1 MAINKKLIHFQK
13 KADFD
18 TQLAARNILD
28 TSIVFIKDAKQI
40 YTHGQLYNCPFTE
53 DEIRSLLNNK
63 ADLSKL
69 NDYLTK
75 TDAAAIYQ
83 PKGNYITSI
92 PTANGTTAGIVKQG
106 GDVTISNGVITVN
119 DDSHNHIIS
128 NVDGLQSA
136 LDAKQGIISDLSTIR
151 SNASKSVAALQ
162 SIENSLK
169 QCLQNNPQS
178 FTSEQK
184 KQMLENLGIF
194 ILDSFISEN
203 ITENSQYGISY
214 ELGITEEDYNR
225 VNECTQLIVNAKGL
239 ITVFTERT
247 SISDDYAPQFKALS
261 IANIDSTI
269 KILQYELTAYQKSN
283 NDYYVMYSCYLDNY
297 ASTYDLDKKQD
308 IIPDLDYIRSCAFNA
323 LQSVPAATTS
333 TAGIVKV
340 GSNISVSSG
349 TISLSKANVTAA
361 LGYTPPTAYTNMTAS
376 EATTGTATTGRVISA
391 KVLHDKI
398 NEMLPTTL
406 SEANSYTDTKVSELV
421 GQAPEALNTIY
432 ELAEAMATNQG
443 AVDTLESA
451 IGNKVDKVSGKGLS
465 TNDYTTTEKNKLAG
479 IASGAEV
486 NVQSD
491 WSVTDTT
498 SDAYIKNKPSLSA
511 VATSGSYSDLSG
523 RPTVDSTISTSSTN
537 AVQNKAITAAVN
549 AKYTKPS
556 TGIPSSDLSS
566 DVQGSLAKADSALQ
580 SFTET
585 DPVFTASA
593 AASIKSSDI
602 SNWNS
607 KTSNVGTIT
616 GIKMNGTSKGTSGVV
631 DLGTVITA
639 HQDISG
645 KVDKVSGKGLS
656 TNDYTD
662 AEKSKLAGIAEGANK
677 YSLPLAASGT
687 RGGIQLG
694 YSASGANIPVAVRS
708 EKAYVALTK
717 TAVTSALGYT
727 PPTTNTTY
735 SEATTSTAGL
745 MSATDKTKVNKAVI
759 SSSSTITDIVTLTKS
774 AYDALTSKSS
784 TTLYIVNN

>member
-151 SNASKSVAALQ
+151 SNASKGATALQ
-162 SIENSLK
+162 SVPLASTTSLGGVKSGGDVTISSEGIMSVVDDSHNHIISNVDGLQSALDAK
-169 QCLQNNPQS
+169 Q
-178 FTSEQK
+178 
-184 KQMLENLGIF
+184 GI
-194 ILDSFISEN
+194 
-203 ITENSQYGISY
+203 
-214 ELGITEEDYNR
+214 
-225 VNECTQLIVNAKGL
+225 
-239 ITVFTERT
+239 
-247 SISDDYAPQFKALS
+247 ISDL
-261 IANIDSTI
+261 STI
-269 KILQYELTAYQKSN
+269 
-283 NDYYVMYSCYLDNY
+283 
-297 ASTYDLDKKQD
+297 
-308 IIPDLDYIRSCAFNA
+308 RSGAALGATA

-498 SDAYIKNKPSLSA
+498 SDAYIKNKPSLAA
-511 VATSGSYSDLSG
+511 VATSGKYSDLSG
-523 RPTVDSTISTSSTN
+523 RPTVDSAISTSSTN

-566 DVQGSLAKADSALQ
+566 GVQGSLAKADSALQ

-616 GIKMNGTSKGTSGVV
+616 GIKMNGASKGTSGVV

-694 YSASGANIPVAVRS
+694 YSASGANIPVAVSS

-735 SEATTSTAGL
+735 SAATTLAAGL
-745 MSATDKTKVNKAVI
+745 MSAADKTKVNKAVI
-759 SSSSTITDIVTLTKS
+759 SSSLTITDIVTLTKS
-774 AYDALTSKSS
+774 AYNALTSKSS
-784 TTLYIVNN
+784 TTLYIVND